1 MPTGEAAKKG
11 LTAAADKI
19 LRDAMP
25 SLQVALQGIEARLG
39 DLGQQIFKLDAKVDN
54 LRQGM
59 YDKFEQNR
67 DLFNQLGER
76 IARVEGRLDE
86 IVRGMQRQGE
96 RLDRQ
101 SDKMDQWIE
110 RVVKVEM
117 TQNSRGKRAG

>member
-1 MPTGEAAKKG
+1 MAKVPGTNMARVIVESVLKQLMPE
-11 LTAAADKI
+11 
-19 LRDAMP
+19 LRKEIDVVRVDIR
-25 SLQVALQGIEARLG
+25 Q
-39 DLGQQIFKLDAKVDN
+39 LDAKVDN
-54 LRQGM
+54 LRQEM

-86 IVRGMQRQGE
+86 IVRGMERQAE

-110 RVVKVEM
+110 
-117 TQNSRGKRAG
+117 